1 MLLSGSYPGAFLINS
16 QQKALCVNSASL
28 LGISQRINTF
38 LSSHFFSQEHHFMTA
53 EHGKYRFKVI
63 FIPLEGLKSVGIV
76 ENQTITSS

>member
-1 MLLSGSYPGAFLINS
+1 
-16 QQKALCVNSASL
+16 
-28 LGISQRINTF
+28 
-38 LSSHFFSQEHHFMTA
+38 MTA